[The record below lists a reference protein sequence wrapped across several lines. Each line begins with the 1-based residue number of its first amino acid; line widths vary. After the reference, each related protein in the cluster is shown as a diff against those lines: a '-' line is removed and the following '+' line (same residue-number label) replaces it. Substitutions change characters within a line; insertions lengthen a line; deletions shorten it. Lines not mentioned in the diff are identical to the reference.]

1 MPLSLTWLDAV
12 LLVLLVVLLVQGHRR
27 GLWVVLGN
35 LVGLVGGAAIAFYA
49 MPEVAQLV
57 TAPQWRWAALLAT
70 LVLLVAAGQ
79 YVGAAIGE
87 AIRLRVNLPALRL
100 VDRILGALAAGV
112 AGALVVWLVSF
123 SMSTAGSGAV
133 TREVARSQV
142 IAAIDRVL
150 PDSALAW
157 AARSRSAVA
166 DLDMLPELRLPEPVP
181 VPVPVPDDDG
191 GVRAAPPTSSSPATT
206 PARPAEPEDAA
217 PASGGSATPEEPTT
231 GAADDGAP
239 ALSDNEAPAPAETSA
254 SAPAEAAEPEPAET
268 DPAEPAPAETEPAGV
283 PAEAAVVRLTGTAA
297 QCGQVQSGSGVAVAP
312 DRVLTNAH
320 VVLGV
325 DVPTVTDAQRGV
337 HDARIVHLDTARD
350 LAVLALDGADLPVMP
365 LGAELVGGE
374 SALVMGHPDGGPFAS
389 TSATVQAVGEV
400 PLGDVVTGAAS
411 MVDVYTLAADIRHGY
426 SGGPVVDAA
435 GSLAGLVFARAPGA
449 DPVGYALSADS
460 IAPAVAAAPGMSATV
475 PSGDCIP
482 GA

>member
-181 VPVPVPDDDG
+181 VPDGDG

-217 PASGGSATPEEPTT
+217 PASGGSATPEEP
-231 GAADDGAP
+231 AP
-239 ALSDNEAPAPAETSA
+239 GTSAPAPAEA
-254 SAPAEAAEPEPAET
+254 ADPEAADPEPAET

-325 DVPTVTDAQRGV
+325 DAPTVTDAQRGV

-389 TSATVQAVGEV
+389 TPATVQAVGEV

>member
-100 VDRILGALAAGV
+100 VDRMLGALAAGV

-181 VPVPVPDDDG
+181 VPDDDG
-191 GVRAAPPTSSSPATT
+191 GVRAAPPTSSPATT
-206 PARPAEPEDAA
+206 PARPAESEDAA
-217 PASGGSATPEEPTT
+217 PGGSATPEEPAT
-231 GAADDGAP
+231 GAADDAP
-239 ALSDNEAPAPAETSA
+239 APSDTEAPAPAETSA
-254 SAPAEAAEPEPAET
+254 PAPAEAA
-268 DPAEPAPAETEPAGV
+268 DPAPAETEPAGV

-325 DVPTVTDAQRGV
+325 DAPTVTDAQRGV

-350 LAVLALDGADLPVMP
+350 LAVLALDGADLPVMS

-389 TSATVQAVGEV
+389 IPATVQAVGEV